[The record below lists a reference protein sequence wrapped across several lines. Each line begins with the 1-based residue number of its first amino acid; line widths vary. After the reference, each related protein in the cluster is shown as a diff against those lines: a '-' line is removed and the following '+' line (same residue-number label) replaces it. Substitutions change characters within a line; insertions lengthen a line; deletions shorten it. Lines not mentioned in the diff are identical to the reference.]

1 MRSLFGTRIECVLQ
15 AVAEKI
21 DGDEDQQP
29 GVDRQR
35 WRRGHQFLRVAPAWR
50 GRHDAE
56 PQEART
62 GSIRITRP
70 IVSVTATIN
79 GVATFGRIWAVMM

>member
-1 MRSLFGTRIECVLQ
+1 MLQ

-35 WRRGHQFLRVAPAWR
+35 WRRGHQFLRVVEHIAPAWR